1 MDKVVLITGASSGIG
16 RSAAYLFASKGYRL
30 ILTGRRQDRLMNI
43 ADELKNQY
51 QTIVQT
57 LCLDIRSADEVRKR
71 FAEIDLNRFL
81 TIDILINNA
90 GLAAGFGPIDE
101 GKLDDWD
108 LMIDTNVKGL
118 LYVTKEISLR
128 MKNQGFGH
136 IINIGSTAGK
146 EVYPNGNVYCAT
158 KHAVDALNQSMRIDL
173 LPYGIKVTA
182 IHPGAC
188 ETEFALVRFK
198 GDAEKAKSVY
208 EGFTPLYPDDIAQT
222 ILYVA
227 ELPPNVCINDLT
239 MTCLSQAN
247 ANHMLRKKS

>member
-30 ILTGRRQDRLMNI
+30 ILVGRRQDRLLSI
-43 ADELKNQY
+43 AEELETQY
-51 QTIVQT
+51 QTIVQI
-57 LCLDIRSADEVRKR
+57 LCLDIRSSDEVRQK
-71 FAEIDLNRFL
+71 FAEIDLNRFPN
-81 TIDILINNA
+81 IDVLINNA

-108 LMIDTNVKGL
+108 LMIDTNLKGL
-118 LYVTKEISLR
+118 LYVTRETSLR

-198 GDAEKAKSVY
+198 GDAEKAKAVY
-208 EGFTPLYPDDIAQT
+208 DGFTPLYPDDIAQT

>member
-16 RSAAYLFASKGYRL
+16 RSAAYLFASKGYHL
-30 ILTGRRQDRLMNI
+30 ILVGRRQDRLLSI
-43 ADELKNQY
+43 AEELETQY
-51 QTIVQT
+51 QTIVQI
-57 LCLDIRSADEVRKR
+57 LCLDIRSSDEVRQK
-71 FAEIDLNRFL
+71 FAEIDLNRFPN
-81 TIDILINNA
+81 IDVLINNA

-108 LMIDTNVKGL
+108 LMIDTNLKGL
-118 LYVTKEISLR
+118 LYVTRETSLR

-198 GDAEKAKSVY
+198 GDAEKAKAVY
-208 EGFTPLYPDDIAQT
+208 DGFTPLYPDDIAQT